1 MQPKRFFKRL
11 GKELID
17 DGVTDVGAMMAYYA
31 VLAIFP
37 MLVFVLSMALLVLDG
52 DTVREG
58 LGMATSAMPPSV
70 RDMIDQRVNALI
82 DASGAGF
89 AIFGAALAL
98 WGASRGAV
106 ALMTALNQIFDKKET
121 RGWFKRQGIAI
132 AVTLGVAVLIV
143 LALGMLVAGPYLGHM
158 VADRF
163 GLGGAFDTAWGIA
176 RWLLAGL
183 LVMVVWAL
191 LYKFLANTDAP
202 FRIFTPGAIIGV
214 AAWLGISALFGVYL
228 RHFNSY
234 EATYGALGG
243 AIIFLTWLWLSNIAI
258 LVGAEVNDVLA
269 RLRADTD
276 PASAQLADREE
287 HGDGAD
293 EDEGESEGEE
303 GRRRIVPPPE
313 HRRPDHGR
321 PHHV

>member
-17 DGVTDVGAMMAYYA
+17 DGVTDIGAMMAYYA

-37 MLVFVLSMALLVLDG
+37 MLVFVLSVALLVLDG

-58 LGMATSAMPPSV
+58 LAMATSAMPESARGMV
-70 RDMIDQRVNALI
+70 VERVNALI
-82 DASGAGF
+82 EASGAGF
-89 AIFGAALAL
+89 AILGAALAL

-106 ALMTALNQIFDKKET
+106 ALMTALNQIFDKTET

-143 LALGMLVAGPYLGHM
+143 IALGMLVAGPYLGHL

-163 GLGGAFDTAWGIA
+163 GLGGAFDVTWGIA

-183 LVMVVWAL
+183 LVMVVWAM

-202 FRIFTPGAIIGV
+202 FRIFTPGAIVGV

-228 RHFNSY
+228 GHFNSY

-269 RLRADTD
+269 SMRADTD
-276 PASAQLADREE
+276 PASAKLADRDE
-287 HGDGAD
+287 HGGEA
-293 EDEGESEGEE
+293 DEGETDGE
-303 GRRRIVPPPE
+303 RPRIVPPPD
-313 HRRPDHGR
+313 HRRPEHER
-321 PHHV
+321 PHHA